1 MDKKSQEK
9 VQETFDFIQKDRVI
23 PDDPWFYSR
32 LIARM
37 EKEAENAPQ
46 WGLVGSVILRL
57 RPVLA
62 VMVVLIGIAGGVVL
76 GRFLSIPVDSLESTT
91 AVLLPEEDANA
102 IIFREISSAM
112 DEQILLIK

>member
-1 MDKKSQEK
+1 MDKKREDK
-9 VQETFDFIQKDRVI
+9 VQETIDFIQKDRVI

-37 EKEAENAPQ
+37 ENEAENVPQ
-46 WGLVGSVILRL
+46 RSLAGTFVLRL

-62 VMVVLIGIAGGVVL
+62 VMVVLVGIVGGVIL
-76 GRFLSIPVDSLESTT
+76 GRALSPPADSREST
-91 AVLLPEEDANA
+91 ASIVLVEEDANA
-102 IIFREISSAM
+102 NLFKEISSAM

>member
-37 EKEAENAPQ
+37 ENEAEKTFQRKLA
-46 WGLVGSVILRL
+46 GSVILRL
-57 RPVLA
+57 RPALA
-62 VMVVLIGIAGGVVL
+62 MMVVLIGIAGGVLL
-76 GRFLSIPVDSLESTT
+76 GRALSIPVDSPESS
-91 AVLLPEEDANA
+91 VSFFLLEEDPNA
-102 IIFREISSAM
+102 IIFKEISSAM

>member
-9 VQETFDFIQKDRVI
+9 VQETLDFIQKDRVI

-32 LIARM
+32 LVARM
-37 EKEAENAPQ
+37 ENEAEQAPER
-46 WGLVGSVILRL
+46 GLARSMVLRL

-62 VMVVLIGIAGGVVL
+62 VMVLLIGIAGGVLL
-76 GRFLSIPVDSLESTT
+76 GRVLSAPLDSRESV
-91 AVLLPEEDANA
+91 ALMSLPEEDANA